1 MSKIYSNQLT
11 RLQSASAASSF
22 SPNTNYLDF
31 LIDENEQYDFRATAS
46 SPTNEAQA
54 PPQQP
59 FRASQLPVYQRPL
72 RGSQLPVVTSI
83 FSSNTNYLD
92 LLIDENEPYDFRAT
106 ASSSTNEAQTPPQLP
121 LPPSQLYDNLDK
133 NYNSPQFISP
143 LKSGDFEE
151 KKSSWSS
158 ELSSGSP
165 KFLNSR
171 DSINDCENQELSLSL
186 NSLDSIQSPP
196 TSLLSRIDSENQV
209 DSSSRHPVDENEQT
223 KFTVDIGFSASQPG
237 VFESELTQPGEVN
250 SASLFTPLIGHS
262 GTRGQLNLP
271 PIPFLSRA
279 RLKPHARTKSL
290 RSPTMASNI
299 YPREIIGKDFPSATT
314 GTNPHLPSKGLPAE
328 QLVVSGSLCVND
340 TGSCP
345 SSAPCRKLEMKS
357 MSPYEAMSLVLRTDR
372 RVDQLT
378 TLGDNHHGLFSPLSS
393 RSINLAPGIR
403 WQLHLPPIPF
413 LSRAR
418 LKTTLGLFPRAAR

>member
-83 FSSNTNYLD
+83 FSSNINYLV

-106 ASSSTNEAQTPPQLP
+106 ASSSTNEAQAPPQLP

-165 KFLNSR
+165 KFLNLR
-171 DSINDCENQELSLSL
+171 DSINDFENQELSISL
-186 NSLDSIQSPP
+186 NSLDSIQSPS

-209 DSSSRHPVDENEQT
+209 DSSSRHPVDDNEQI

-250 SASLFTPLIGHS
+250 SASLFTPLIGV
-262 GTRGQLNLP
+262 
-271 PIPFLSRA
+271 
-279 RLKPHARTKSL
+279 
-290 RSPTMASNI
+290 NI
-299 YPREIIGKDFPSATT
+299 
-314 GTNPHLPSKGLPAE
+314 
-328 QLVVSGSLCVND
+328 LVMYTLFTLWCKYTCYTVF
-340 TGSCP
+340 T
-345 SSAPCRKLEMKS
+345 
-357 MSPYEAMSLVLRTDR
+357 PYM
-372 RVDQLT
+372 
-378 TLGDNHHGLFSPLSS
+378 
-393 RSINLAPGIR
+393 
-403 WQLHLPPIPF
+403 
-413 LSRAR
+413 
-418 LKTTLGLFPRAAR
+418 

>member
-165 KFLNSR
+165 KF
-171 DSINDCENQELSLSL
+171 
-186 NSLDSIQSPP
+186 NSL
-196 TSLLSRIDSENQV
+196 R
-209 DSSSRHPVDENEQT
+209 
-223 KFTVDIGFSASQPG
+223 F
-237 VFESELTQPGEVN
+237 
-250 SASLFTPLIGHS
+250 
-262 GTRGQLNLP
+262 
-271 PIPFLSRA
+271 PFLS
-279 RLKPHARTKSL
+279 T
-290 RSPTMASNI
+290 
-299 YPREIIGKDFPSATT
+299 
-314 GTNPHLPSKGLPAE
+314 
-328 QLVVSGSLCVND
+328 
-340 TGSCP
+340 
-345 SSAPCRKLEMKS
+345 
-357 MSPYEAMSLVLRTDR
+357 
-372 RVDQLT
+372 
-378 TLGDNHHGLFSPLSS
+378 
-393 RSINLAPGIR
+393 
-403 WQLHLPPIPF
+403 
-413 LSRAR
+413 
-418 LKTTLGLFPRAAR
+418 